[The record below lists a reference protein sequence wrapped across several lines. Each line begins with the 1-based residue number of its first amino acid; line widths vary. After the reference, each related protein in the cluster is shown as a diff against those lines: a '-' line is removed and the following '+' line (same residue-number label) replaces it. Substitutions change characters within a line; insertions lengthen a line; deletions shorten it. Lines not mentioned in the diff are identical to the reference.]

1 MEIKSP
7 LLSIIIPIY
16 NVEKYLDRCLESI
29 RCQSFDDYEV
39 IMIDDGSHDNSGN
52 ICDRYTKIDSR
63 FRVIHQSNAGVAEA
77 RSKGLDAAKGLYVM
91 FCDPDDYYID
101 GSLENCAKYIGKD
114 NAYYSIY
121 CTGFKT
127 LYDDGREVDKTIPA
141 YRVYSRTKGLAMLDS
156 LYMGGFVCNKIY
168 KREIIECFNV
178 RFDKRFKSHEDK
190 LFFIDFISNVNKICL
205 IPVAPY
211 VYCVREGSLS
221 FIFNNIESRVDALK
235 CIHDKVMLRFGGIA
249 RFWELGWTR
258 DWLNNY
264 YSKVY
269 GFGTRDSYSDQEREM
284 VANYLTMIDKEYK
297 SHLFYYYFNRIIEKV
312 KKILS

>member
-1 MEIKSP
+1 MEKKSP

-39 IMIDDGSHDNSGN
+39 IMIDDGSPDNCGD
-52 ICDRYTKIDSR
+52 ICDRYTKMDSR
-63 FRVIHQSNAGVAEA
+63 FKVIHQSNAGVAAA
-77 RSKGLDAAKGLYVM
+77 RSKGLDAATGRYVM

-114 NAYYSIY
+114 NASYSIY

-127 LYDDGREVDKTIPA
+127 LYDDGREVDKTIPC
-141 YRVYSRTKGLAMLDS
+141 YKVYSRTKGLAILDS
-156 LYMGGFVCNKIY
+156 LSMGGFVCNKIY
-168 KREIIECFNV
+168 KQEVIERFNV

-205 IPVAPY
+205 IPEAPY
-211 VYCVREGSLS
+211 VYCVRDGSLS
-221 FIFNNIESRVDALK
+221 FTFNNIESRVNALQ
-235 CIHDKVMLRFGGIA
+235 CIHDKVMSQFGGIA

-258 DWLNNY
+258 DWLDNY

-269 GFGTRDSYSDQEREM
+269 GVETRDSYSDEEREM
-284 VANYLTMIDKEYK
+284 VANYLTMINKEYK
-297 SHLFYYYFNRIIEKV
+297 SHLFYYYTNRIIEKV
-312 KKILS
+312 KTILS